1 MFLATILY
9 LVSSSTIFTA
19 RKRSLRRLCFYTCLS
34 FCPQG
39 GACSGG
45 CLVRGVSALG
55 GVCSGGCL
63 LWGGGLLQGVPGPG
77 EWGACSGGGR
87 AGVPDLGVSARGVSV
102 LVGVCSRRGVCSR
115 GCLLQGV
122 VSQHALRQTPLGP
135 GTPRS
140 SACGEIRST
149 SGRYASYWN
158 AILLCIGFRHDDP
171 CFPYTNSFSFPMIQK
186 NV

>member
-1 MFLATILY
+1 MFLHVSVIL
-9 LVSSSTIFTA
+9 ST
-19 RKRSLRRLCFYTCLS
+19 
-34 FCPQG
+34 G
-39 GACSGG
+39 GVPALGVAWSG
-45 CLVRGVSALG
+45 RVSALG
-55 GVCSGGCL
+55 GCL
-63 LWGGGLLQGVPGPG
+63 LWEVSAPGGAWPGGVPAP
-77 EWGACSGGGR
+77 GGR

-115 GCLLQGV
+115 ECLLSGV

-135 GTPRS
+135 DTPRS

-171 CFPYTNSFSFPMIQK
+171 CFPYTTLSVFR
-186 NV
+186 